1 MPNPVERINKQT
13 LGSTQSYFEI
23 TIVICMYVM
32 GIPSLFKGS
41 RGKCLATISWV

>member
-32 GIPSLFKGS
+32 GYSFPLQGFTREVFSYY
-41 RGKCLATISWV
+41 